1 VLLLKLTDKQVI
13 AVIGANATQKMASG
27 GPGAGVKALYEVTPL
42 EGLTKKIGD
51 RAEIIY
57 VKG

>member
-1 VLLLKLTDKQVI
+1 MKLTDKQVI